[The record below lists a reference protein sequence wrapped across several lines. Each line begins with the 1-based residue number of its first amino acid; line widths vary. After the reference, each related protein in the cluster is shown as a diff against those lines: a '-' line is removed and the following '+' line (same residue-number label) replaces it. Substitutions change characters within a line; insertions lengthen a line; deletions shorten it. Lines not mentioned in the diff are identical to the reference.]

1 MLRPGLATAAAV
13 IAADQLSKFWL
24 IGWLAGQGGRVEL
37 TPFFN
42 LVMVWNRG
50 ISFGLFQGG
59 ETGRWLLSALA
70 VAISVAL
77 LVWLARVR
85 RRLLAYGIGAVLG
98 GAIGNVIDRVSPRG
112 AVADFFDLHLMG
124 YHWPAFN
131 IADAAITTGVALILL
146 DALRE
151 EREHRRTGVS
161 EGRDQQG

>member
-1 MLRPGLATAAAV
+1 MSGLLRQGLLLAAGIAV
-13 IAADQLSKFWL
+13 ADQLSKWWL
-24 IGWLAGQGGRVEL
+24 IGGLAEQGGRVEV
-37 TPFFN
+37 TGFFN

-70 VAISVAL
+70 AAISIAL
-77 LVWLARVR
+77 VVWLARVR
-85 RRLLAYGIGAVLG
+85 RPLTAAGIAAVLG
-98 GAIGNVIDRVSPRG
+98 GAVGNLIDRVSPRG

-131 IADAAITTGVALILL
+131 LADSAIVVGVALILL

-151 EREHRRTGVS
+151 ERAER
-161 EGRDQQG
+161 GRVQ